1 MKTLKSLSL
10 QILLGAAVV
19 ALATTAQ
26 ARGNADLGKAT
37 VDKVAC
43 ASCHGADFQ
52 SPAAPIYP
60 KLAGQHYD
68 YLVQALKGYKNPK
81 NQMMGRTNALMNGFA
96 AQLSNDDIE
105 NVAAYLSGL
114 NGSLVV
120 QR

>member
-1 MKTLKSLSL
+1 MKTLKSISL
-10 QILLGAAVV
+10 QILFGAALV
-19 ALATTAQ
+19 ALASSAI
-26 ARGNADLGKAT
+26 ARGNAERGKAT

-52 SPAAPIYP
+52 SPTAPIYP
-60 KLAGQHYD
+60 RLAGQHYD

-96 AQLSNDDIE
+96 SQLSNDDIE
-105 NVAAYLSGL
+105 DVAAYLSGL
-114 NGSLVV
+114 KGPLVV